1 MRIIVRPR
9 RAGKTHELLEWV
21 KQGER
26 TDSYPGWSRIILTHT
41 LDEAQRLRTRED
53 MYYHQVFSIG
63 EWQSARI
70 GRWVPE
76 IAIDNA
82 DIVLADLL
90 GRPVDLITM
99 TGEIE

>member
-1 MRIIVRPR
+1 MKVIVRPR

-53 MYYHQVFSIG
+53 MYYHQVFSVG

-70 GRWVPE
+70 GYPSPE
-76 IAIDNA
+76 IGVDNLDIIVA
-82 DIVLADLL
+82 DYLRQMPTV
-90 GRPVDLITM
+90 VSM
-99 TGEIE
+99 TGEI